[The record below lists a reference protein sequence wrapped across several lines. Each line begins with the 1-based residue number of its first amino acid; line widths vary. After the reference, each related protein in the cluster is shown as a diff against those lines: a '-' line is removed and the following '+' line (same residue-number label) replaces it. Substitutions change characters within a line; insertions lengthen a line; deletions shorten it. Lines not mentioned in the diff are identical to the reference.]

1 MEWLSFIRNIRYL
14 LVCSCWASSSET
26 RERNNTRDIRACVYS
41 PVPENGNGEI
51 KTKREYVRN
60 GPFRSSPVQLPF
72 NTRSPPGGFFK
83 RAPVVRIEQGTFF
96 DAYRTLCIC
105 YQCAHMHILYIQG
118 DCEAMTYEEIQTK
131 FPKQFSLRDQDK
143 YHYRYPKGE
152 SYEDLVHRLE
162 PVIMVGRG

>member
-1 MEWLSFIRNIRYL
+1 MK
-14 LVCSCWASSSET
+14 ET
-26 RERNNTRDIRACVYS
+26 TRATYMRAYTR
-41 PVPENGNGEI
+41 PYQKTGTGKLKRNGNTYG
-51 KTKREYVRN
+51 TVHR
-60 GPFRSSPVQLPF
+60 PF
-72 NTRSPPGGFFK
+72 NYCSIPVHHPGGFK
-83 RAPVVRIEQGTFF
+83 QAPVVRIERGTFF
-96 DAYRTLCIC
+96 DDYRTLCIC

-131 FPKQFSLRDQDK
+131 FPKQFALRDQDK